1 MDLSTFSWLVAVI
14 SLFLIILLIT
24 FKWLIKEIREVC
36 YELLGYVKLNQLI
49 LTGVTVLIFLAIFVN
64 TWLYPTKVEKIDLFL
79 TVIVGFLG
87 TMIGYFFK
95 EGMLERIEKERREKT
110 TKHLEITE
118 MLKERLKKYRG
129 ERSQLQE
136 K

>member
-1 MDLSTFSWLVAVI
+1 
-14 SLFLIILLIT
+14 
-24 FKWLIKEIREVC
+24 
-36 YELLGYVKLNQLI
+36 
-49 LTGVTVLIFLAIFVN
+49 
-64 TWLYPTKVEKIDLFL
+64 
-79 TVIVGFLG
+79 
-87 TMIGYFFK
+87 MIGYFFK